1 MKGGEKKANCLGTQ
15 NNLMVSFLSVCP
27 FFFFFLPPKY
37 NLGARVAH
45 NQKHKRV
52 DTKFP
57 RKPALSSQKIGK
69 GVALGALTPSSTQST
84 YNERNCT
91 SFPPHWAPQRLWRGA
106 L

>member
-1 MKGGEKKANCLGTQ
+1 MKGGEKKTNCLGTQ
-15 NNLMVSFLSVCP
+15 NNLMVSFLSD
-27 FFFFFLPPKY
+27 
-37 NLGARVAH
+37 NR
-45 NQKHKRV
+45 KHKRA

-57 RKPALSSQKIGK
+57 REPALSSQMIGK
-69 GVALGALTPSSTQST
+69 GVALGALTPGSTQST